1 MAQST
6 PEKNIAKMSKEK
18 TTSISRAFLV
28 VRMLFFTT
36 VIALSLLIATGM
48 SHFHFGIVCWN
59 F

>member
-48 SHFHFGIVCWN
+48 FHFHVGIVC
-59 F
+59 